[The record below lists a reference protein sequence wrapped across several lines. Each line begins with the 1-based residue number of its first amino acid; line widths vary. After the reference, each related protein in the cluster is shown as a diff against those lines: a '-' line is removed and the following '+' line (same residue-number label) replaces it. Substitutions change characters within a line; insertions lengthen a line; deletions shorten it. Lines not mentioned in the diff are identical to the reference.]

1 MLFLSKIISLPLK
14 TPKTGSFFK
23 EDSCSTMVEYRL
35 AVPIYQGSSLTQV
48 SIFFQLSVFV
58 AVTGN
63 KRFVENINWRHLCY
77 S

>member
-14 TPKTGSFFK
+14 TAKTSIFS

-35 AVPIYQGSSLTQV
+35 AVQYIRFQASPKLGF
-48 SIFFQLSVFV
+48 FFQLGICV

-63 KRFVENINWRHLCY
+63 KWFGVNQNWRHLCF